1 MPSLVVDD
9 ALTPIMHPMQIVA
22 ALGLPLER
30 RELGHRLAWDIYTI
44 LDAWCDSIA
53 PLTWEV
59 LIKPTPSR
67 GRSLRNL
74 TVNVSYPI
82 GLLPGAWRT
91 GQFDWHPERDDEA
104 ELELRSSREIHEFS
118 RSIADRYIGFLAD
131 EEEQLPLRDPEVH
144 SPRGDMSFSSLV
156 EYQRWHAAF
165 HYRQLREFCRGERI
179 DLPPDILAGIPDLDL
194 PDSVF

>member
-1 MPSLVVDD
+1 MPSLVVDA

-30 RELGHRLAWDIYTI
+30 RAQGHRLVWDIYTI
-44 LDAWCDSIA
+44 LDAWCASID
-53 PLTWEV
+53 LLDWEV

-82 GLLPGAWRT
+82 GLLPAAWRT
-91 GQFDWHPERDDEA
+91 GRFDWQPERDDEV
-104 ELELRSSREIHEFS
+104 ESELRSSSDVRDFG
-118 RSIADRYIGFLAD
+118 RSIADRYLRFLTD
-131 EEEQLPLRDPEVH
+131 EEEQLAVHDPEVH
-144 SPRGDMSFSSLV
+144 SPRGDMSFSALV

-165 HYRQLREFCRGERI
+165 HYRQLRAFCRGESI
-179 DLPPDILAGIPDLDL
+179 DLPPDVLASVPDLGL
-194 PDSVF
+194 PDAVF